1 MAGVA
6 NTHQASAVAAPSAQ
20 AFNTTGEGMGVKEL
34 AEFLSPQVLP
44 AFFCFF
50 AANEC

>member
-6 NTHQASAVAAPSAQ
+6 NTHQASAVAAPSTQ
-20 AFNTTGEGMGVKEL
+20 AFNTTGEGMSVKEL

-44 AFFCFF
+44 VFFCFF
-50 AANEC
+50 AAKQC

>member
-6 NTHQASAVAAPSAQ
+6 NTHQAIAVAAPPAQ

-34 AEFLSPQVLP
+34 AEFLSPQVLQV
-44 AFFCFF
+44 FFYFV
-50 AANEC
+50 AAKKC